1 MYIKTIIFLQKRD
14 SSVVMLN
21 MLKDDYRVLWTVY
34 GGSTYFKDTGEGI
47 FEEVK
52 FQLEVVTS

>member
-14 SSVVMLN
+14 SSVITLN
-21 MLKDDYRVLWTVY
+21 MLKDDSRVLWKVY
-34 GGSTYFKDTGEGI
+34 CGSTYLKDTGEGI

-52 FQLEVVTS
+52 FYLEVVTS